1 MTAGSVE
8 HHRREPLKFKTRDLV
23 IAAAACAVVG
33 IPALAYGQ
41 QGPPT
46 VSAVDNGASHSWDH
60 PDITIAP
67 GGTVTFQNTT
77 PTGHNV
83 DFTDKQ
89 PTCTQTSGTVISA
102 PPPMPTFAT
111 KPWSGTCTFSTPG
124 DYPFICDVH
133 YDMTG
138 VIHVVAPGQPT
149 ATATATP
156 TVTPTTTPVASGSP
170 DPGDPPGGGST
181 TPSPNSPNSNNATP
195 SQLKLSVAKTQTG
208 TKVKG
213 DVTVEKAGSKLA
225 VSVWA
230 AKNVLQH
237 SSSKKL
243 VEIGHA
249 TRTKAPAGKL
259 TFSVNANRTA
269 RSALRR
275 HRRLSVTVVIALT
288 PPGGHELT
296 RSVKSTL
303 KMS

>member
-8 HHRREPLKFKTRDLV
+8 HHRRGTLKLKTRDLI

-46 VSAVDNGASHSWDH
+46 VSAVDNGGDSHSWDH
-60 PDITIAP
+60 PDVTVAP

-83 DFTDKQ
+83 GFTDKQ
-89 PTCTQTSGTVISA
+89 PSSCTQTSGPSFNA
-102 PPPMPTFAT
+102 APPMPTYAV
-111 KPWSGTCTFSTPG
+111 PGWSGTCTFNAPG
-124 DYPFICDVH
+124 DYPFVCLVH
-133 YDMTG
+133 PDMTG
-138 VIHVVAPGQPT
+138 VVHVVA
-149 ATATATP
+149 AATP
-156 TVTPTTTPVASGSP
+156 TPTSIATPVTTPVAGATP
-170 DPGDPPGGGST
+170 DPGDGGSS
-181 TPSPNSPNSNNATP
+181 TPNPGSPNSNNATP
-195 SQLKLSVAKTQTG
+195 SQLKLSVAKSQKG

-213 DVTVEKAGSKLA
+213 NVTVEKAGSKLV
-225 VSVWA
+225 VSIWA

-243 VEIGHA
+243 VAIGQA
-249 TRTKAPAGKL
+249 TRTKAPAGKV
-259 TFSVNANRTA
+259 TFSVTANAKA